1 MMSSP
6 GRHVRTRLYFT
17 SESHIH
23 SLLTVLSHGGLVHV
37 SWSNVFNSKY
47 FVVLEWGWAMETRP
61 GIRFSCLRTQLHDSG
76 KFKLTPHKIFLHTYL
91 LYKLLEFWNCSIFSV
106 YRSWSCCM
114 RTQQKIQPVKRG
126 KHIFIPLEMLI
137 TRSGS
142 TSSCTSPPG
151 WTAASRRSFPPA
163 PAFDHTAGTMSR
175 YKWQW
180 LCWKECD
187 PSKDQNYDLIALEC
201 RV

>member
-1 MMSSP
+1 MWV
-6 GRHVRTRLYFT
+6 GY
-17 SESHIH
+17 
-23 SLLTVLSHGGLVHV
+23 VH
-37 SWSNVFNSKY
+37 VFNSKY

-91 LYKLLEFWNCSIFSV
+91 LYKLLEFWNRSIFSV

-137 TRSGS
+137 SRSGS
-142 TSSCTSPPG
+142 TSSCTSPPA

-175 YKWQW
+175 YLGLADDNGSAGKSVIRARIKTMTWSRLSAVCRQ
-180 LCWKECD
+180 CWEC
-187 PSKDQNYDLIALEC
+187 PKI
-201 RV
+201 